1 MAPPDGYNGVMTIIV
16 RPATMTD
23 HASVNRVSAESAA
36 LHARAHPERFVA
48 ASDALPADHFRHL
61 LDTENSEVYVAVRD
75 GDVVGYATVQ
85 LHETRPYPVV
95 RPRRFAVIDE
105 ISVAESVQRQ
115 GIGRLLIDA
124 VLGWARDRNASAIEL
139 NVFEFNEAAI
149 AFYEDVGFTPIAR
162 RLALPLGGR
171 DDDPV
176 G

>member
-1 MAPPDGYNGVMTIIV
+1 MTITV
-16 RPATMTD
+16 RPATMAD
-23 HASVNRVSAESAA
+23 HAGINRVSAESAA

-48 ASDALPADHFRHL
+48 ASDSLPIHHFRHL
-61 LDTENSEVYVAVRD
+61 IDSANSEVYVAARD

-105 ISVAESVQRQ
+105 IAVAESAQRQ

-124 VLGWARDRNASAIEL
+124 AVGWARERGASAIEL
-139 NVFEFNEAAI
+139 NVFEFNEAAL
-149 AFYEDVGFTPIAR
+149 AFYEDVGFTSIAR
-162 RLALPLGGR
+162 RLALPLGGQA
-171 DDDPV
+171 DDPV